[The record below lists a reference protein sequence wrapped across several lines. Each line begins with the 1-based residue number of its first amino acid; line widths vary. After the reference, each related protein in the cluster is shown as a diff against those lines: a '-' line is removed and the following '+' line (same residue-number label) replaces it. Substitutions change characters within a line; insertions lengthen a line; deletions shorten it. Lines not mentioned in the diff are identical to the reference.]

1 MKKIMFDNHF
11 GLEDAVLNGTKTM
24 TRRVIKDTNLKDG
37 GSFSIVVDK
46 NGEKHFSY
54 LSKPCDKP
62 GYNNVCSYRALKPQ
76 YHIGDVVAIAQS
88 YESLIKDVYHG
99 QEENFANRIL
109 EAHGKKKIAE
119 VFGWTNKMYVRSDL
133 MPHQIRI
140 TDIKIERLQ
149 NISDEDCLKEGVEK
163 WMDSYIVPGIMEYRK
178 KHNALFDT
186 PKLAFA
192 ALIKK
197 TCGTITWHQN
207 PYVFVYTFE
216 LVR

>member
-1 MKKIMFDNHF
+1 MKKIMFDNHY
-11 GLEDAVLNGTKTM
+11 GLENAVLNGTKTM

-76 YHIGDVVAIAQS
+76 YHIGDVVAIAQRYWDLRDCDAF
-88 YESLIKDVYHG
+88 YEALAKADPSFPLECIKGEKGCH
-99 QEENFANRIL
+99 
-109 EAHGKKKIAE
+109 
-119 VFGWTNKMYVRSDL
+119 NKMFVKAKW

-140 TDIKIERLQ
+140 TDIKVERLQ
-149 NISDEDCLKEGVEK
+149 DISDEDCLKEGVIK

-178 KHNALFDT
+178 KNNMCFDT

-207 PYVFVYTFE
+207 PYVFAYTFE
-216 LVR
+216 LIK

>member
-1 MKKIMFDNHF
+1 MKKIMFDNHY

-24 TRRVIKDTNLKDG
+24 TRRLIATKGTHKLVEKMMNECDL
-37 GSFSIVVDK
+37 
-46 NGEKHFSY
+46 NGVCRY
-54 LSKPCDKP
+54 LIERYS
-62 GYNNVCSYRALKPQ
+62 RFQ
-76 YHIGDVVAIAQS
+76 EGDVVAIAQRYWDLRECDAF
-88 YESLIKDVYHG
+88 YEALEKADPSFPLECIKGEKGCH
-99 QEENFANRIL
+99 
-109 EAHGKKKIAE
+109 
-119 VFGWTNKMYVRSDL
+119 NKMFVKAKW

-149 NISDEDCLKEGVEK
+149 DISDDDCLKEGVIK

-178 KHNALFDT
+178 KNNMCFDT

-207 PYVFVYTFE
+207 PYVFAYTFE
-216 LVR
+216 LIK